1 MRRRWRRARGGSG
14 AGGEGT
20 ELNDGE
26 EPIMLRSID
35 VAVRKR
41 DGVLRNAGRGGGGW
55 PQDVAGVVD
64 LDSVEPEGDG
74 DRSAGNEILVADK
87 RARVAEAGRLN
98 LALELVNT
106 FVVEG
111 ESTIGCISRERGRR
125 GSAVGEVGQGGAG
138 GWVPSD
144 PGNGIGQVSDAGVGV
159 DGWEIAG
166 EARGDRCADSR
177 GADDE
182 LEDDFCFFA
191 DGGLAGEP
199 PPPPPELPPE
209 LAEDDAAAAAG
220 DWRASEATMPGYALD
235 SAYRSSCA
243 FCASAMSSKQ

>member
-1 MRRRWRRARGGSG
+1 MTGLS
-14 AGGEGT
+14 
-20 ELNDGE
+20 
-26 EPIMLRSID
+26 
-35 VAVRKR
+35 
-41 DGVLRNAGRGGGGW
+41 
-55 PQDVAGVVD
+55 
-64 LDSVEPEGDG
+64 
-74 DRSAGNEILVADK
+74 LVAPREADD
-87 RARVAEAGRLN
+87 EAG
-98 LALELVNT
+98 AAPEAELD
-106 FVVEG
+106 E
-111 ESTIGCISRERGRR
+111 
-125 GSAVGEVGQGGAG
+125 
-138 GWVPSD
+138 
-144 PGNGIGQVSDAGVGV
+144 
-159 DGWEIAG
+159 
-166 EARGDRCADSR
+166 EAER

>member
-41 DGVLRNAGRGGGGW
+41 DVVLRNAGRGGGGW

-64 LDSVEPEGDG
+64 LDSVEPEGDS

-98 LALELVNT
+98 LALEFVNV

-138 GWVPSD
+138 GWVPGD

-177 GADDE
+177 QQQP
-182 LEDDFCFFA
+182 LVVRWFHI
-191 DGGLAGEP
+191 
-199 PPPPPELPPE
+199 
-209 LAEDDAAAAAG
+209 
-220 DWRASEATMPGYALD
+220 
-235 SAYRSSCA
+235 SA
-243 FCASAMSSKQ
+243 QNT

>member
-1 MRRRWRRARGGSG
+1 MGSAGQTNTRFANATRGAHADESRTPTKGEGTDEAMRRVDAEERVRRRWRRARGGSG

-41 DGVLRNAGRGGGGW
+41 DVVLRNAGRGGGGW

-98 LALELVNT
+98 LALEFVNA

-111 ESTIGCISRERGRR
+111 ESTIGAGLMKLSAAENRR
-125 GSAVGEVGQGGAG
+125 
-138 GWVPSD
+138 
-144 PGNGIGQVSDAGVGV
+144 I
-159 DGWEIAG
+159 
-166 EARGDRCADSR
+166 EAIVAH
-177 GADDE
+177 
-182 LEDDFCFFA
+182 
-191 DGGLAGEP
+191 
-199 PPPPPELPPE
+199 
-209 LAEDDAAAAAG
+209 
-220 DWRASEATMPGYALD
+220 
-235 SAYRSSCA
+235 
-243 FCASAMSSKQ
+243 